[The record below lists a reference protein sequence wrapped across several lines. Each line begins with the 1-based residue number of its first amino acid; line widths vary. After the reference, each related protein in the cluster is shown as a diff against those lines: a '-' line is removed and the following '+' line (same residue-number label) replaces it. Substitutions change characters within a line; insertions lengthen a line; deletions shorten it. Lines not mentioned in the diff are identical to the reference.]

1 MLSQEKKQCS
11 LHLYFLLAF
20 LDLDDHMAVYFM
32 VTTVAVISEHLV
44 SYLFAC
50 CLHSGFKLLI
60 LSSASAS
67 AIV

>member
-32 VTTVAVISEHLV
+32 VTTVAVISEDLALHAFVAIFTLV
-44 SYLFAC
+44 
-50 CLHSGFKLLI
+50 
-60 LSSASAS
+60 LSH
-67 AIV
+67 